1 MKAKLLEIINKGAN
15 RLTKDDKIFIKTCSQ
30 NLGRSKT
37 FGACKNCYL
46 DEAVLLCKEIEEKE
60 LVKVEQEQL
69 KQALIQAH
77 YAEAEVEE
85 ITEAPAEAPTE
96 RKIYIKKGVDILVN
110 GMRVNRYTIDTDAK
124 AEQLLKIIDRKY
136 FYFF

>member
-30 NLGRSKT
+30 NLGRSRT
-37 FGACKNCYL
+37 FRACKNCYL

-85 ITEAPAEAPTE
+85 ITEVPAEAPTE

-136 FYFF
+136 FEFV